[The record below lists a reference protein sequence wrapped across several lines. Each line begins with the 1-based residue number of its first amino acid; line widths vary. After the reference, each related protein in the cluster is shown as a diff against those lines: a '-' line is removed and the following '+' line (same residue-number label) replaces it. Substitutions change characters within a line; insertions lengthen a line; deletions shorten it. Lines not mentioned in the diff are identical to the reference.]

1 MNLKRRLVT
10 LALVLPLMSLN
21 TLRAQSGS
29 SSIQG
34 TVTDASGAV
43 VPGAE
48 VFLTNTSTGVVL
60 KANTDGS
67 GSYSFPSTPPG
78 VYSLQVTKEGFA
90 SYKLSQF
97 TVTVGQHATENA
109 TLNIASSAATVVVE
123 ASGLSNLLDTQSND
137 LGTVIGPQSVQQLP
151 LNGRN
156 YLQLKLLSGATQP
169 TSGAANGSIAQTG
182 HPGMSINIAGNQ
194 PDYTMYVVNGL
205 QTLGSRAGN
214 TSLNLSVGAIDQF
227 EVHYGFFMPD
237 LGPNPGI
244 VDVVTKSGGN
254 RIHGEAFE
262 FVRNNQMQARDFF
275 NVNGAG
281 IPTKPG
287 PYH

>member
-1 MNLKRRLVT
+1 MNLKKRLLG
-10 LALVLPLMSLN
+10 LALVLPLMSLG

-34 TVTDASGAV
+34 TVSDASGAV

-48 VFLTNTSTGVVL
+48 VVLTNTSTGLVL

-67 GSYSFPSTPPG
+67 GSYSFPSAPPG
-78 VYSLQVTKEGFA
+78 VYSLQVSKEGFA
-90 SYKLSQF
+90 SYKVSQF
-97 TVTVGQHATENA
+97 TVTVGQHAAENA
-109 TLNIASSAATVVVE
+109 TLNIASSSATVVVE
-123 ASGLSNLLDTQSND
+123 ASGLSNLLDNQSND

-156 YLQLKLLSGATQP
+156 YLQLGLLSGATQP

-227 EVHYGFFMPD
+227 EVHYGFFIPD
-237 LGPNPGI
+237 MGTHPCILE
-244 VDVVTKSGGN
+244 VV
-254 RIHGEAFE
+254 
-262 FVRNNQMQARDFF
+262 
-275 NVNGAG
+275 
-281 IPTKPG
+281 
-287 PYH
+287 